1 MKLVLVALGVLAWAG
16 VGVLALAMAEWDEPV
31 WGYFPILLA
40 LIAAWAIGEYV
51 SWQITEREG

>member
-1 MKLVLVALGVLAWAG
+1 
-16 VGVLALAMAEWDEPV
+16 MAEWDEPV